1 MSRPARLT
9 RRALVAAVTGALVAT
24 LTPGTP
30 VSAAD
35 RPFTYQV
42 TPGSAQWRALG
53 SHQEMVDAVQM
64 PAKTAAVLRTP
75 LLVDAVLAYP
85 LLPDAL
91 AFNSVQHGF
100 ETVTARFT
108 GLQEL
113 LRRPD
118 AGQELLTRYRT
129 LNVAARGGE
138 SLADAGDRALAVW
151 KLETVL
157 AQPQVLA
164 TLTAAQSEE
173 LLRLGLAV
181 HRAKQTDAT
190 TYGQAGLEPTA
201 VLLGRAL
208 ATRESWDWSRSE
220 LLREAV
226 QLRPGAVETTVAAVR
241 AHLADPSVAHPVSDD
256 VGTLD
261 YASTAYTPNGSA
273 VSVITMT
280 SELTSAQISSYNSYV
295 ATNYPSASRERNAS
309 RKYNCHSYAWYS
321 TSSANDRWMNTPG
334 DDQYWLDGSYTRWR
348 IPYRWFPSMKL
359 SYASDDHSG
368 IWAGESGEYVRS
380 KWGQLGL
387 MYHYWTYSPYNSS
400 TTNSYFRL

>member
-9 RRALVAAVTGALVAT
+9 RRALVAAVAGALVAT

-42 TPGSAQWRALG
+42 TPGTAQWRAFS

-64 PAKTAAVLRTP
+64 PDKTATALRTP

-91 AFNSVQHGF
+91 AFNSVQQGF

-118 AGQELLTRYRT
+118 AGQELLKRYRT
-129 LNVAARGGE
+129 LNLAARHGE
-138 SLADAGDRALAVW
+138 TLDEAGDRVMTAW

-164 TLTAAQSEE
+164 TLTTAQSEE
-173 LLRLGLAV
+173 LLHVGLAV
-181 HRAKQTDAT
+181 HRAKQTDAA
-190 TYGQAGLEPTA
+190 TYGQASLEPTA
-201 VLLGRAL
+201 VLLGRTL
-208 ATRESWDWSRSE
+208 AIRENWDWTRSE
-220 LLREAV
+220 LLREGL

-241 AHLADPSVAHPVSDD
+241 AHLADPSVAHPISDD

-261 YASTAYTPNGSA
+261 YYSTVYTPNGTP
-273 VSVITMT
+273 VTVITMT
-280 SELTSAQISSYNSYV
+280 SELTSAEITSYNNYV
-295 ATNYPSASRERNAS
+295 DNYYPSATRERNAS

-321 TSSANDRWMNTPG
+321 TSTANNRWMNSPG
-334 DDQYWLDGSYTRWR
+334 DDQYWLDGSYIRWQ
-348 IPYRWFPSMKL
+348 IPYQWFPNMKL
-359 SYASDDHSG
+359 SYTSDDHSG
-368 IWAGESGEYVRS
+368 IWVGTGNYVRS
-380 KWGQLGL
+380 KWGQLPL
-387 MYHYWTYSPYNSS
+387 MYHYWNDSPYSS
-400 TTNSYFRL
+400 ATTNSYFPS

>member
-1 MSRPARLT
+1 MTRPASLT
-9 RRALVAAVTGALVAT
+9 RRSLVAAVATAVVAT
-24 LTPGTP
+24 LAPSTPA
-30 VSAAD
+30 SAAD
-35 RPFTYQV
+35 RPFSYQV

-53 SHQEMVDAVQM
+53 SHQEMVDATQM
-64 PAKTAAVLRTP
+64 PDKTAVQLRTP

-91 AFNSVQHGF
+91 AFNSVQQGF

-118 AGQELLTRYRT
+118 AGQELLKRYRT
-129 LNVAARGGE
+129 LNVAARSGE
-138 SLADAGDRALAVW
+138 SLGEAGDRALTAW
-151 KLETVL
+151 KLETIL

-164 TLTAAQSEE
+164 TLTAAQSEA
-173 LLRLGLAV
+173 LLRVGLAV
-181 HRAKQTDAT
+181 HRAKQTDAA

-201 VLLGRAL
+201 VLLGRTLAL
-208 ATRESWDWSRSE
+208 RENWDWSGSE
-220 LLREAV
+220 LLREGV
-226 QLRPGAVETTVAAVR
+226 QLRPGAVETTIAAVR
-241 AHLADPSVAHPVSDD
+241 AHLADPSVAHPVGDD

-261 YASTAYTPNGSA
+261 YYSTVYTPNGSA
-273 VSVITMT
+273 VTVITMT
-280 SELTSAQISSYNSYV
+280 SELTSAQIASYNSYV

-321 TSSANDRWMNTPG
+321 TSTANDRWMNSPG
-334 DDQYWLDGSYTRWR
+334 DDQYWLDGSYTRWQ
-348 IPYRWFPSMKL
+348 IPYIWFSNMKL

-368 IWAGESGEYVRS
+368 IWVGTGSYVRS

-387 MYHYWTYSPYNSS
+387 MYHFWNYSPYSS
-400 TTNSYFRL
+400 ATTNSYFPS

>member
-1 MSRPARLT
+1 MSRPARLA
-9 RRALVAAVTGALVAT
+9 RRALVAAVAGALVAT

-42 TPGSAQWRALG
+42 TPGTEQWRAFS

-64 PAKTAAVLRTP
+64 PDKTAVALRTP

-91 AFNSVQHGF
+91 AFNSVQQGF

-118 AGQELLTRYRT
+118 AGQELLKRYRT
-129 LNVAARGGE
+129 MDVAARSGE
-138 SLADAGDRALAVW
+138 SLADAGDRALAAW
-151 KLETVL
+151 KLETIL

-164 TLTAAQSEE
+164 TLTTAQSTE
-173 LLRLGLAV
+173 LLHVGLAV
-181 HRAKQTDAT
+181 HRAKQADAK
-190 TYGQAGLEPTA
+190 TYGQASLEPTA
-201 VLLGRAL
+201 VLLGRTL
-208 ATRESWDWSRSE
+208 AIRENWDWTRSE
-220 LLREAV
+220 LLREGL
-226 QLRPGAVETTVAAVR
+226 QLRPGAVETIVAAVR

-261 YASTAYTPNGSA
+261 YYSTVYTPNGTP
-273 VSVITMT
+273 VTVITRT
-280 SELTSAQISSYNSYV
+280 YELTSAEIASYNNYV
-295 ATNYPSASRERNAS
+295 DNSYPSATRESNAS
-309 RKYNCHSYAWYS
+309 RMYNCHSYAWYS
-321 TSSANDRWMNTPG
+321 TSSANNRWMNSPG
-334 DDQYWLDGSYTRWR
+334 DDQYWLDGSYTRWHP
-348 IPYRWFPSMKL
+348 PYIWFSSMKL

-368 IWAGESGEYVRS
+368 IWVGTGNYVRS
-380 KWGQLGL
+380 KWGQLPL
-387 MYHYWTYSPYNSS
+387 MYHHWNDSPYSS
-400 TTNSYFRL
+400 ATTNSYFPS